1 MSKLTQIVRIS
12 LAVLMLATSVGTAWP
27 QSARAETAFDTAT
40 GRTTLPLCK
49 KGVDPATEQGQALA
63 LIPKENKNWLVQIFS
78 KGNLYYRLRCDPLI
92 FGAATSEGNYEI
104 GLYRASLSIVNI
116 LILIVLLVV
125 AFANILRYKID
136 TYSVKKALV
145 PMVLGIVLANF
156 ALPIVWTI
164 TDFANVL
171 TVTLINEA
179 TREGTLAAF
188 VEALISSVYRQGPT
202 AIGNL
207 LTQSAQGSTIGM
219 ITGLVA
225 IFGWGIT
232 ALGPF
237 LAFIWA
243 ASMFL
248 LLMPSILFL
257 GLGIAMI
264 ARIYVLLILTA
275 CAPLAFASFGFPG
288 VFKSKIWTQWW
299 GYLINWTFMAP
310 ITFFWLW
317 LAIQVYRASGSEANI
332 ATYLISLTCITMAL
346 KTPTNKGG
354 SVMASLNSKVIEPL
368 QKSLKTVTGITP
380 GLTYARQKTPKDVS
394 RFLSSRGWNVAKP
407 IRAVLEGI
415 EAGNAKRESTSTSVQ
430 QAKFYR
436 DLSEQIQLTTAKP
449 LEYAKIAA
457 EKEKGRYRFAGL
469 QRVRDRTNEEATKL
483 GISLNPDELG
493 HFNDI
498 TDAAKLKEI
507 NDLIK
512 FRMTTRNRRN
522 NRIADPDGLAALA
535 VMMADLGRTQTD
547 KRNDVTSIQA
557 IMDLLEAERY
567 DITDLQRTTKNLQ
580 AKRNGIEAIEPTP
593 PPATAPGGT
602 RTNRRESAKHFA
614 RRITRNPAVTGTDDA
629 ARQNYLANLEKLLQ
643 KVGVD
648 LSSITT
654 ETLKLIK
661 ADDEIR
667 GLVTAAIKTNQQRSN
682 PVAIS
687 NNLQFALGHGLEG
700 LMLGSS
706 TTPEKQAL
714 SSLAMGTANATE
726 LRQVTSAVSGGR
738 IGRNAADVTKQ
749 TIDQLLSARTAPWTN
764 DLKSNILTVRSFLTN
779 LQPTD
784 LKTLTAERIYRAAGQ
799 RVDDSATE
807 GNILALDLALA
818 GMTNLYEELSNIA
831 ATAPTTTGIAR
842 NRMATP

>member
-1 MSKLTQIVRIS
+1 MSRLTQLARFS
-12 LAVLMLATSVGTAWP
+12 LVVFVSAVWLGAFWP
-27 QSARAETAFDTAT
+27 VPARADTPFDTAT

-207 LTQSAQGSTIGM
+207 LTQSVQGSTLGM
-219 ITGLVA
+219 IAGLVA
-225 IFGWGIT
+225 IFGWVPGT
-232 ALGPF
+232 LGPF

-354 SVMASLNSKVIEPL
+354 SIMSSLNSKIIDPL
-368 QKSLKTVTGITP
+368 QKGLKTVTGITP
-380 GLTYARQKTPKDVS
+380 GLTYARQKTPRDIS
-394 RFLSSRGWNVAKP
+394 RFLSSKGVNFAKP
-407 IRAVLEGI
+407 IRAALEGI
-415 EAGNAKRESTSTSVQ
+415 EAGNAKREASSTSVQ
-430 QAKFYR
+430 QAKFVR
-436 DLSEQIQLTTAKP
+436 ELSEQVQITGAKP
-449 LEYAKIAA
+449 WEYAKVAA
-457 EKEKGRYRFAGL
+457 EKEKGRYLFAGL

-483 GISLNPDELG
+483 AVSLNPDELG
-493 HFNDI
+493 HFSELSEDK
-498 TDAAKLKEI
+498 AREI
-507 NDLIK
+507 NELIRA
-512 FRMTTRNRRN
+512 RMTTRNKRN

-547 KRNDVTSIQA
+547 RSKNVTSIEE
-557 IMDLLEAERY
+557 IMNLLSSENY

-593 PPATAPGGT
+593 PPSTAAGGT
-602 RTNRRESAKHFA
+602 SPRRRETTRQYT
-614 RRITRNPAVTGTDDA
+614 RRIARNPAVLGTDDA
-629 ARQNYLANLEKLLQ
+629 VKQNYLGNLEKLLQ

-648 LSSITT
+648 LSAITT

-667 GLVTAAIKTNQQRSN
+667 GLVAAAIKTNQQRNN
-682 PVAIS
+682 PVTIS
-687 NNLQFALGHGLEG
+687 NNLQFALGHGLED
-700 LMLGSS
+700 LTLGSS
-706 TTPEKQAL
+706 TPQEKRAL
-714 SSLAMGTANATE
+714 SSIAMGTANATE

-749 TIDQLLSARTAPWTN
+749 TIDQLLSARSAPWTN
-764 DLKSNILTVRSFLTN
+764 DLKSNISAVRSFLTN
-779 LQPTD
+779 LQPAD
-784 LKTLTAERIYRAAGQ
+784 LKTLTAERIYREASQ
-799 RVDDSATE
+799 RVDDPTTE

-818 GMTNLYEELSNIA
+818 GMTNLYEELSTIA
-831 ATAPTTTGIAR
+831 AAAPTTTGIAR

>member
-1 MSKLTQIVRIS
+1 MTNSAPVTRIALLLLLGAIWLS
-12 LAVLMLATSVGTAWP
+12 SAWP
-27 QSARAETAFDTAT
+27 TPVQAQSFDTAT

-49 KGVDPATEQGQALA
+49 EGVDPATAQGQALA

-78 KGNLYYRLRCDPLI
+78 KGSLYYRLRCDPLI
-92 FGAATSEGNYEI
+92 FGAATSTGNYEI
-104 GLYRASLSIVNI
+104 GIYRASLSVVNI

-179 TREGTLAAF
+179 TSEGTLAAF

-219 ITGLVA
+219 ITALIG
-225 IFGWGIT
+225 IFGWAIVAT
-232 ALGPF
+232 GPF

-354 SVMASLNSKVIEPL
+354 SVMASLNSKIIEPL
-368 QKSLKTVTGITP
+368 QKGLKTVTGITP
-380 GLTYARQKTPKDVS
+380 GLTYARQKTPRDVS
-394 RFLSSRGWNVAKP
+394 RFLSSRGWNYAKP
-407 IRAVLEGI
+407 IRAALEGI
-415 EAGNAKRESTSTSVQ
+415 EAGNAKREASSTSVQ

-436 DLSEQIQLTTAKP
+436 DLSEQVQITGAKP
-449 LEYAKIAA
+449 WEYARVAA
-457 EKEKGRYRFAGL
+457 EKEKDRYRFPGL

-483 GISLNPDELG
+483 AISLNPDELE
-493 HFNDI
+493 HFNNI
-498 TDAAKLKEI
+498 TDEKAAELEAQIQALMNK
-507 NDLIK
+507 
-512 FRMTTRNRRN
+512 RNKRD
-522 NRIADPDGLAALA
+522 NRLSDPDGLAALA
-535 VMMADLGRTQTD
+535 VMMADLGRTAGD
-547 KRNDVTSIQA
+547 RSKEVTSIEE
-557 IMDLLEAERY
+557 IMKLLSRERY
-567 DITDLQRTTKNLQ
+567 NVADLERTTKNLQ
-580 AKRNGIEAIEPTP
+580 SKRNGIEAIVPVS
-593 PPATAPGGT
+593 ATSPNGSSNS
-602 RTNRRESAKHFA
+602 RA
-614 RRITRNPAVTGTDDA
+614 RRHTRKIVQNPAVSNADPNI
-629 ARQNYLANLEKLLQ
+629 RQNYLDNLEKLLQ
-643 KVGVD
+643 RLGID
-648 LSSITT
+648 LKQITAAN
-654 ETLKLIK
+654 LQLIK
-661 ADDEIR
+661 ADDELR
-667 GLVTAAIKTNQQRSN
+667 GLVAAALKTNQKRTN
-682 PVAIS
+682 PVSIS
-687 NNLQFALGHGLEG
+687 NNLQFALGHGLDQ
-700 LMLGSS
+700 LAIGS
-706 TTPEKQAL
+706 TDATDKRAL
-714 SSLAMGTANATE
+714 SSLAMGTANAKE
-726 LRQVTSAVSGGR
+726 LRQVTGAITAGRLNRSA
-738 IGRNAADVTKQ
+738 AQVTKD
-749 TIDQLLSARTAPWTN
+749 TVAQLLTANSAPWGS
-764 DLKSNILTVRSFLTN
+764 DLSSHLLAVRNYLTN
-779 LQPTD
+779 LSE
-784 LKTLTAERIYRAAGQ
+784 AELMALSAEKIYQAAGVRTDAQ
-799 RVDDSATE
+799 ANQ

-818 GMTNLYEELSNIA
+818 GMTNLYEELSNIVA
-831 ATAPTTTGIAR
+831 AAPSTATATPR
-842 NRMATP
+842 VNRMAQP